1 MKGGGLDWKS
11 QHIQVKMAMHAS
23 MGKIRWIE
31 RTIYCKIDRMT
42 EWIEKQRQIMDKM
55 TAG

>member
-1 MKGGGLDWKS
+1 
-11 QHIQVKMAMHAS
+11 MHAS

-42 EWIEKQRQIMDKM
+42 EQMTEWIEKQKDR
-55 TAG
+55 